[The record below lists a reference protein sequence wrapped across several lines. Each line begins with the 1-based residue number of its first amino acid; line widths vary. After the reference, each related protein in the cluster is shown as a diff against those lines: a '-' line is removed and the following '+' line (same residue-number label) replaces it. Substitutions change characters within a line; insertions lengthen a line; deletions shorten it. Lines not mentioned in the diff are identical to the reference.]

1 MRILSFIFISS
12 SSNDK
17 AIANAAYENLEQKGI
32 KCWSSDKNIQS
43 HQNYNAAILKAIH
56 NCRAMV
62 FIYSSSA
69 ESSQDV
75 LREVREAAEN
85 NKIIIPFIVEN
96 KIPSQNMEVYLQ
108 GNYKIDAT
116 TSSIYESI
124 YKLENLLKNLLGE
137 QMNAAPQAAG
147 PQTTVTRP
155 QAAAAS
161 YSPRPDIPGP
171 NRPVAPKKSKAP
183 LIIGISAVAVVC
195 LILLA
200 GGIFGMSVLLAPTD
214 EPHVEG
220 ITTTTSNGAYDI
232 GLKVEQADTLY
243 GSNFTEE
250 EIIEFAKEAIRE
262 LDRTDSGSEFYQ
274 NYRYQGPEYNDLFN
288 LQEDVLFAMMGLEV
302 VRFDDVKVM
311 GKNNKDF
318 GTEYL
323 LSMDFT
329 VYANYDR
336 ETETG
341 EIEHIEGEASLYN
354 NVVIIETNDGELKY
368 LYMESIKQED
378 LENRYEKIDSFY
390 EEMKEKELV
399 DAEDTVQSYVP
410 SDSSIDDNSL
420 KSVKEI
426 VEEND
431 HKVVAVF
438 VDTAGGEVQGSGFF
452 IEDGIIVTNFHVIEG
467 GRRAYVRLTDERLIE
482 VEGIVCT
489 NPALDLAIIKLT
501 EQIGIEPVSLGGM
514 VDVQKGEMAVAIG
527 SPLGL
532 FNTVSTGI
540 VSNTWEQDG
549 VYLIQISIPITHGN
563 SGGALFDDS
572 GKVIGVTT
580 SGIGEAN
587 LNFAVSTEHLLEVYE
602 IIKEIGYDNIEVV
615 PFK

>member
-1 MRILSFIFISS
+1 MSFIFISS

-200 GGIFGMSVLLAPTD
+200 GGIFGMSVLWLPRM
-214 EPHVEG
+214 
-220 ITTTTSNGAYDI
+220 N
-232 GLKVEQADTLY
+232 LMW
-243 GSNFTEE
+243 
-250 EIIEFAKEAIRE
+250 KE
-262 LDRTDSGSEFYQ
+262 
-274 NYRYQGPEYNDLFN
+274 
-288 LQEDVLFAMMGLEV
+288 
-302 VRFDDVKVM
+302 
-311 GKNNKDF
+311 
-318 GTEYL
+318 
-323 LSMDFT
+323 
-329 VYANYDR
+329 
-336 ETETG
+336 
-341 EIEHIEGEASLYN
+341 
-354 NVVIIETNDGELKY
+354 
-368 LYMESIKQED
+368 
-378 LENRYEKIDSFY
+378 
-390 EEMKEKELV
+390 
-399 DAEDTVQSYVP
+399 
-410 SDSSIDDNSL
+410 
-420 KSVKEI
+420 
-426 VEEND
+426 
-431 HKVVAVF
+431 
-438 VDTAGGEVQGSGFF
+438 
-452 IEDGIIVTNFHVIEG
+452 
-467 GRRAYVRLTDERLIE
+467 
-482 VEGIVCT
+482 
-489 NPALDLAIIKLT
+489 
-501 EQIGIEPVSLGGM
+501 
-514 VDVQKGEMAVAIG
+514 
-527 SPLGL
+527 
-532 FNTVSTGI
+532 
-540 VSNTWEQDG
+540 
-549 VYLIQISIPITHGN
+549 
-563 SGGALFDDS
+563 
-572 GKVIGVTT
+572 
-580 SGIGEAN
+580 
-587 LNFAVSTEHLLEVYE
+587 
-602 IIKEIGYDNIEVV
+602 
-615 PFK
+615 